1 VARVRS
7 AKGQL
12 ATLEEEVER
21 WKEQAQRKKA
31 RLAKS
36 SSKKTSKKKSFEDGQ
51 QLFDI

>member
-1 VARVRS
+1 MARVRS

-21 WKEQAQRKKA
+21 WKEQAQRKKS

-36 SSKKTSKKKSFEDGQ
+36 SPKKTSKKKSFEDGQ